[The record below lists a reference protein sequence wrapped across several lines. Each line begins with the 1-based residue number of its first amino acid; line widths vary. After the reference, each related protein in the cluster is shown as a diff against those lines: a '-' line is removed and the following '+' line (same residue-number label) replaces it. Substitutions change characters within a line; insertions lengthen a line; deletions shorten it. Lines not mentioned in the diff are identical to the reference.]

1 MNEIS
6 KKPKNTVDDKYKS
19 AARGVVDEALAAH
32 NLAPAIRT
40 AIIEDKPL
48 NDALQDVIVS
58 TVKRNPDMRDAL
70 VETIADG
77 KAIKKSRVDYKQPGF
92 WIPIVI
98 SSIVGLAAVVVAI
111 VALFVK

>member
-1 MNEIS
+1 M
-6 KKPKNTVDDKYKS
+6 
-19 AARGVVDEALAAH
+19 AAH

-48 NDALQDVIVS
+48 NDVLQDVIVS

-77 KAIKKSRVDYKQPGF
+77 KAIRKSRVDYKQPGF

-98 SSIVGLAAVVVAI
+98 SSIVSILAIIVAI
-111 VALFVK
+111 IK